1 MAISQTRAVQ
11 RVEVYP
17 AQEEGAKPRLMVV
30 YEYIF
35 DDTEDDQ
42 LPVITSKA
50 VHLSATVSTTNEE
63 GTTTETPADVSGHDA
78 LVQTI
83 ATAVWAD

>member
-1 MAISQTRAVQ
+1 MAISHTRTVQ

-30 YEYIF
+30 YEYTF
-35 DDTEDDQ
+35 DDSEDSE
-42 LPVITSKA
+42 LPVVTSKV
-50 VHLSATVSTTNEE
+50 VHLSATVSTTDEE
-63 GTTTETPADVSGHDA
+63 GETTEIETDISSHDA

-83 ATAVWAD
+83 ATAVWAE